1 MVSSKVLI
9 SVSICV
15 TIYASSNLSFDLIMS
30 LTSAKIDESLLL
42 FMFACFSLFL
52 VFSELYE
59 KEAFV
64 HLG

>member
-1 MVSSKVLI
+1 
-9 SVSICV
+9 
-15 TIYASSNLSFDLIMS
+15 MS

-42 FMFACFSLFL
+42 FMFACFSMFL